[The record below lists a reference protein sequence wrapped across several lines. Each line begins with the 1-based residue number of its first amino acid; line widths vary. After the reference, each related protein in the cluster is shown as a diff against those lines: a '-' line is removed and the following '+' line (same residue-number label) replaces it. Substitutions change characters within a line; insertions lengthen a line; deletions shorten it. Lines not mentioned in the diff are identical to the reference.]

1 MAEQESSTT
10 APVEL
15 TKEDTTNDAVVSEES
30 NTSNNDTPVTKPEDI
45 NPETNETKPTN
56 DNGTDNTS
64 NIVVSVAVNA
74 DSEIEAK
81 EEMATAL
88 TTLISTFRDETI
100 QQEELLS
107 AMEQDALAANFGDI
121 SRAAQWTKKEVSHWL
136 TIIGLQEYID
146 SFLSASIDGAI
157 LLNDLN
163 TNFLKN
169 DLKVK
174 ALHCNKIL
182 REIAKLK
189 VFGYTV
195 YMRCGIWVYFLSFCE
210 L

>member
-1 MAEQESSTT
+1 MAEQESPTT
-10 APVEL
+10 APAEPI
-15 TKEDTTNDAVVSEES
+15 KDDTTTDHDAVVSEES
-30 NTSNNDTPVTKPEDI
+30 NISNNDTKPEDTKPETI
-45 NPETNETKPTN
+45 EIEPTN
-56 DNGTDNTS
+56 DNNTDKIT
-64 NIVVSVAVNA
+64 NIVSVAV
-74 DSEIEAK
+74 DSEMESK

-107 AMEQDALAANFGDI
+107 AMEQNVMEANFGDN

-157 LLNDLN
+157 LLQDLN
-163 TNFLKN
+163 ADTLQN

-174 ALHCNKIL
+174 ALHCNKML

-189 VFGYTV
+189 VFRYPIDF
-195 YMRCGIWVYFLSFCE
+195 ML
-210 L
+210 

>member
-1 MAEQESSTT
+1 MAEQESPTT
-10 APVEL
+10 APAEPI
-15 TKEDTTNDAVVSEES
+15 KDDTTTDHDAVVSEES
-30 NTSNNDTPVTKPEDI
+30 NISNNDTKPEDTKPETI
-45 NPETNETKPTN
+45 EIEPTN
-56 DNGTDNTS
+56 DNNTDKIT
-64 NIVVSVAVNA
+64 NIVSVAV
-74 DSEIEAK
+74 DSEMESK

-107 AMEQDALAANFGDI
+107 AMEQNVMEANFGDI

-157 LLNDLN
+157 LLQDLN
-163 TNFLKN
+163 ADTLQN

-174 ALHCNKIL
+174 ALHCNKML

-189 VFGYTV
+189 VFRYPIDF
-195 YMRCGIWVYFLSFCE
+195 ML
-210 L
+210 